1 MNTYRLRI
9 ELPLQ
14 PAVSADVAGAIV
26 DLGGCVVGVDLREVD
41 GTAAI
46 DEIVVELPDRL
57 DGSSVRAALEEDTD
71 AALLS
76 SRRCT
81 RDEPITQAIRWARQ
95 PEPHHHEDATD
106 LSHRLTAA
114 CPLSNVWVGPTVDA
128 GTLPAVQ
135 MTLERGAPV
144 VHHATNL
151 PESLSGSRH
160 APRWLLAVPD
170 RYPDPDNVA
179 LLARPL
185 SLRFTPA
192 EVARIELL
200 MAS

>member
-9 ELPLQ
+9 EFPLR
-14 PAVSADVAGAIV
+14 PAVSADVADAIV
-26 DLGGCVVGVDLREVD
+26 GLGGYVVGVDLREVD
-41 GTAAI
+41 GPAAI
-46 DEIVVELPDRL
+46 DEIVVELPDQL

-76 SRRCT
+76 SRRSA
-81 RDEPITQAIRWARQ
+81 RDERISQAIRWA
-95 PEPHHHEDATD
+95 HHPDSQHDDATD

-114 CPLSNVWVGPTVDA
+114 CPLSNVWVGPTGDA

-151 PESLSGSRH
+151 PDSLSRSRR

-192 EVARIELL
+192 EVARVELL